1 MNRWD
6 KRRQIERAREAGS
19 DVARVVTLRDNM
31 AADLRRLQGR
41 LEGIEM
47 AIAILGEPDPPD
59 PEEQPA

>member
-19 DVARVVTLRDNM
+19 DVARIATLRDNM

-41 LEGIEM
+41 TEGIEM
-47 AIAILGEPDPPD
+47 AIAIRGEPDP
-59 PEEQPA
+59 EERPA

>member
-19 DVARVVTLRDNM
+19 DVARIATLRDNM
-31 AADLRRLQGR
+31 AADLRRIQGR

-47 AIAILGEPDPPD
+47 AIRALGESA
-59 PEEQPA
+59 PEERPT